1 LNHWASGR
9 FWESYNRLPVQVR
22 ELADRSFERLK
33 ANPSHPGLH
42 FKKIG
47 RFWSARVGLFYRALA
62 VEVPDGLLWIWIGDH
77 DEYERLLERQS

>member
-1 LNHWASGR
+1 MNHWASSR
-9 FWESYNRLPVQVR
+9 FWDHYRRLSPSVR

-47 RFWSARVGLFYRALA
+47 RFWSARIGITHRALA
-62 VEVPDGLLWIWIGDH
+62 IEVPGGLLWVWIGDH
-77 DEYERLLERQS
+77 EEYDRLLD